1 MLGYRMKPYIRIKLP
16 EDIKYLAMPFYFLQD
31 WWAYRPNCWRY
42 RPKEEQTQMRRRN
55 DKIIVF

>member
-1 MLGYRMKPYIRIKLP
+1 MKPYIRIKLP